1 VNQAPVGPESR
12 LTDERRARR
21 KRPYRPHQR
30 SSELVATLDAA
41 SDKEAVF
48 LYIVGFFED
57 RGALRFSFVGMAG
70 ALFYLC
76 DYHQKSDLFI
86 VFAPTINN
94 LINFFDFRPTKN
106 LYATYV
112 F

>member
-1 VNQAPVGPESR
+1 MPFPI
-12 LTDERRARR
+12 R
-21 KRPYRPHQR
+21 KRFFFILFSFLKDR
-30 SSELVATLDAA
+30 S
-41 SDKEAVF
+41 
-48 LYIVGFFED
+48 
-57 RGALRFSFVGMAG
+57 ALRFSFVGMAG
-70 ALFYLC
+70 ALFCLC